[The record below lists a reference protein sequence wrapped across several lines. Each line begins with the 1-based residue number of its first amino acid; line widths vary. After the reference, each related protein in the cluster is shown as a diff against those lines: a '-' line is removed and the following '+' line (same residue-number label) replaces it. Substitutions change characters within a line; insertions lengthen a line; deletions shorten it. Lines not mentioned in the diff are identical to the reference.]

1 MKKISELIGDGDLF
15 AEIAKIKTFS
25 AFSGMDTKDLTAFFV
40 CQQGEKCCTDSVSAM
55 SLEQVAKF
63 VVYTRGEIIDNLT
76 TYHDKFSENLNK
88 SGSAVT
94 VHTQTKSGT
103 NDSLQKVVPNNLPEM
118 KEKSLIAVTDSGTIQ
133 DRTETTE
140 KISPNYKKAIFTNDL
155 ICDIFAV
162 IANAISIYIYVE

>member
-1 MKKISELIGDGDLF
+1 MKKISELIGTADLF

-40 CQQGEKCCTDSVSAM
+40 CQQGDRWCTDSISAM
-55 SLEQVAKF
+55 SLEQIAKLI
-63 VVYTRGEIIDNLT
+63 VYTRGEIIDNLT
-76 TYHDKFSENLNK
+76 TYHGKLSETLNK

-94 VHTQTKSGT
+94 VRTQTKSGT
-103 NDSLQKVVPNNLPEM
+103 NDSLQKVVPNNLSEM
-118 KEKSLIAVTDSGTIQ
+118 KEKSLMEVTDSGTVE

-140 KISPNYKKAIFTNDL
+140 KISPNYKKSIFTNDL